1 MSIKKIVLTGG
12 CGFIGH
18 HFAEHV
24 HKNTDWNIIIIDKL
38 NYASKGL
45 DRLRN
50 NKLIES
56 PRVKIFTI
64 DLCNELSDGITAIF
78 KKSIVFSNK
87 NIAFFKYICKN
98 IKASTLPLII
108 YN

>member
-1 MSIKKIVLTGG
+1 MNSYGYTQIKIENLQSIEKKGNNFYNFKGINFLSKMNPQNTKIV
-12 CGFIGH
+12 FIFHG
-18 HFAEHV
+18 ASP
-24 HKNTDWNIIIIDKL
+24 KN
-38 NYASKGL
+38 
-45 DRLRN
+45 
-50 NKLIES
+50 
-56 PRVKIFTI
+56 VKQKVIFRGY
-64 DLCNELSDGITAIF
+64 DYDITAIF

>member
-1 MSIKKIVLTGG
+1 MKEYKQYYTSSLFNIIFNIDYKLKTTFINVFTNEDMEVFNKIVDKKVIYNSEL
-12 CGFIGH
+12 
-18 HFAEHV
+18 HFF
-24 HKNTDWNIIIIDKL
+24 NYL
-38 NYASKGL
+38 NNVN
-45 DRLRN
+45 R
-50 NKLIES
+50 I
-56 PRVKIFTI
+56 
-64 DLCNELSDGITAIF
+64 ITAIF

>member
-1 MSIKKIVLTGG
+1 ML
-12 CGFIGH
+12 
-18 HFAEHV
+18 
-24 HKNTDWNIIIIDKL
+24 IIFEY
-38 NYASKGL
+38 NG
-45 DRLRN
+45 
-50 NKLIES
+50 
-56 PRVKIFTI
+56 
-64 DLCNELSDGITAIF
+64 DLEKTITAIF